1 MNREQV
7 VEKYG
12 ELLADWYCVEAYI
25 HDESLY
31 YRYDAAEPVT
41 EPGQISFKKITDT
54 SSEPIYVSVLEFH
67 EAQKGDK
74 LKQVRFLLK
83 KLTDF

>member
-7 VEKYG
+7 AEKYG
-12 ELLADWYCVEAYI
+12 DLIADWYCVEAYI
-25 HDESLY
+25 YNGDLY

-41 EPGQISFKKITDT
+41 EPGQITFNKVTDS
-54 SSEPIYVSVLEFH
+54 SSEPVQVLVAEFH

-74 LKQVRFLLK
+74 LK
-83 KLTDF
+83 